1 MDQRKMQ
8 SSGEAQGQGQE
19 TRVANERRRALI
31 SGLAKGG
38 AVVAT
43 VAPIKSYA
51 TGRIITGNNTL
62 CSQSGQMSNIMS
74 RTGASVECSGKPP
87 HHYGDKANWPTAYK
101 DKYDSLRFSHL
112 FPNSG
117 NNTRCKN
124 ILLGSPTSNEA
135 YWIAAFFNAVPG
147 GGGVNFPYPAVD
159 PGTDAPSVQAH
170 YESWRTGKFVAPG
183 LDHLNLYKKHLSG
196 V

>member
-87 HHYGDKANWPTAYK
+87 SHYQKKKNWPQGYK
-101 DKYDSLRFSHL
+101 DSYDTLTFKQLFTASTNQSL
-112 FPNSG
+112 
-117 NNTRCKN
+117 CKA
-124 ILLGSPTSNEA
+124 ILNQSPTSNEA
-135 YWIAAFFNAVPG
+135 YWIAAFFNAAPG
-147 GGGVNFPYPAVD
+147 GGGNNFPYRPVSTSNE
-159 PGTDAPSVQAH
+159 PTVVSH
-170 YESWRTGKFVAPG
+170 YEAWLMHQRVAG
-183 LDHLNLYKKHLSG
+183 VDYLNLYKKHLSG
-196 V
+196 G

>member
-8 SSGEAQGQGQE
+8 SSGEAQGQDRGA
-19 TRVANERRRALI
+19 TVANERRRAVI
-31 SGLAKGG
+31 SALAKGG

-74 RTGASVECSGKPP
+74 RTGASVECSGKAP
-87 HHYGDKANWPTAYK
+87 HHYSDPNKWPTDYK
-101 DKYDSLRFSHL
+101 PLYHTLRFVDL

-117 NNTRCKN
+117 ITTRCKH
-124 ILLGSPTSNEA
+124 ILQNSPDSNEA
-135 YWIAAFFNAVPG
+135 FWIAAFFNAAPG
-147 GGGVNFPYPAVD
+147 GGGVNFPYPAKTLTGD
-159 PGTDAPSVQAH
+159 GPSVQAH
-170 YESWRTGKFVAPG
+170 YDAWRSGSFVAPG

>member
-38 AVVAT
+38 AFVAT

-74 RTGASVECSGKPP
+74 RTGDSLVCSGKGPG
-87 HHYGDKANWPTAYK
+87 HYTDPNKWPTVYQGQ
-101 DKYDSLRFSHL
+101 YDTLRFNHL
-112 FPNSG
+112 FPNST
-117 NNTRCKN
+117 NNTRCKK
-124 ILLGSPTSNEA
+124 ILRDSPDSNEA
-135 YWIAAFFNAVPG
+135 YWIAAFFNALPG
-147 GGGVNFPYPAVD
+147 GGGVNFPYPAQTVSGD
-159 PGTDAPSVQAH
+159 GPSVRAH
-170 YESWRTGKFVAPG
+170 YDAWRTSNFVAPG

-196 V
+196 G